1 MCLIICQYMSLLS
14 LCTILY
20 LTCDKHRPL
29 PTPGGYL
36 SPENDEKKGSPV
48 FSKVQGNIFW
58 VQLVTGRRGLPGEK
72 NMTDFDQ
79 TLHGPGMRV
88 RYRQHLHCLETDL
101 VN

>member
-1 MCLIICQYMSLLS
+1 MYCAEDYLLIPGGQDTMEQSLVS
-14 LCTILY
+14 HSHDRYC
-20 LTCDKHRPL
+20 
-29 PTPGGYL
+29 GGYL
-36 SPENDEKKGSPV
+36 SSENDQEKGSPV

-88 RYRQHLHCLETDL
+88 RYRQHLHCLETDI

>member
-1 MCLIICQYMSLLS
+1 MYCAEDYLLIPGGQDAMERSLVS
-14 LCTILY
+14 HSHDRYC
-20 LTCDKHRPL
+20 
-29 PTPGGYL
+29 GGYL
-36 SPENDEKKGSPV
+36 SPENDDKKGSPV

-72 NMTDFDQ
+72 NMTDFEQ